1 MGPGT
6 RLRAIMPV
14 WFQNLLRADVMLGG
28 DDIAAAMAIADAQIE
43 GWFRARGLNITW
55 ALDGEAG
62 QDYSGLT
69 AVYAGGRVGVAAFP
83 ENMIWYLFAE
93 GTFAFMDGGTLD
105 LGLVRDSVLNAAND
119 YQLFVE
125 TWENVAKFG
134 LESYRI
140 TTPILPTGVA
150 TPRG

>member
-1 MGPGT
+1 
-6 RLRAIMPV
+6 MPV

-43 GWFRARGLNITW
+43 GWFRARGLSITW

-69 AVYAGGRVGVAAFP
+69 RPYDAAGGGIALFP
-83 ENMIWYLFAE
+83 ANMIWYLFAE

-125 TWENVAKFG
+125 TWENVVKFG

-140 TTPILPTGVA
+140 TTPILPTGRA